1 MKGDESRGLRKRM
14 KLTRRRLGQR
24 PGVTRNT
31 VARWQRNEMKINEP
45 AVKFVRILAKSSIL
59 KTSEP
64 YREEKRREREML
76 SIVLPRTFK
85 IGDTQAARV
94 NKQQATLFWRDKDTM
109 VLNGTDTR
117 KILLTF
123 DDGALR
129 HFACT
134 EADGTPRA
142 VDVIVEGWTI
152 KVRER
157 AN

>member
-1 MKGDESRGLRKRM
+1 
-14 KLTRRRLGQR
+14 
-24 PGVTRNT
+24 
-31 VARWQRNEMKINEP
+31 
-45 AVKFVRILAKSSIL
+45 
-59 KTSEP
+59 
-64 YREEKRREREML
+64 
-76 SIVLPRTFK
+76 
-85 IGDTQAARV
+85 
-94 NKQQATLFWRDKDTM
+94 
-109 VLNGTDTR
+109 LNGTDTR

>member
-1 MKGDESRGLRKRM
+1 MTATQTHEAHTAAAWAKAGSHRQH
-14 KLTRRRLGQR
+14 RRALG
-24 PGVTRNT
+24 
-31 VARWQRNEMKINEP
+31 AQRNENQRTGCKAREDPSDIVN
-45 AVKFVRILAKSSIL
+45 L
-59 KTSEP
+59 KDLSPLEG
-64 YREEKRREREML
+64 RKRREREML
-76 SIVLPRTFK
+76 SIVLPLTFK

-94 NKQQATLFWRDKDTM
+94 NKEPATLFWRDKDTM

-117 KILLTF
+117 KILLRF

-134 EADGTPRA
+134 DADGTPRA